1 MAHLSV
7 ETILTAPVTREV
19 DNMSDWSTVWSTTHV
34 PGMDTATGAGSLK
47 KSMGRRRL
55 RNAAHSICCLLAM
68 HCRVTAIAL
77 KGSFFVFLLT
87 LTAAIGILGNPLRHF
102 EVYLGQWSIS
112 GPGRAFRIIPMFDG
126 VGIAICINA
135 LTRAITCSVMGAIT
149 AVYVLAAV
157 SDKQLPFEFCR
168 DNNLKA
174 YNASLKQIDAAMLN
188 DPYASLE
195 SGLLLLDEQ
204 MTTKPVFRTVGT
216 QPHAWRNLTQLKISL
231 GVQLVS
237 QRKTYVCKETFDG
250 TYPTMYLTPP
260 YNYFYVEVIR
270 HSSDYAFKINLPLI
284 VFVIIEWCIIWI
296 YMLTEKVRHKRLIW
310 NNIYPWFKGIPW
322 TWAVVLVVISVI
334 NYVKKTISVSRMF
347 QIGGSRD
354 ILGSVCDAFEV
365 AMYIHAA
372 SIGTE
377 TIHGKG
383 LNHFAHGHI
392 DPSLNSENVWLSSF
406 VLIVTALHTT
416 GAAICAITDYV
427 QVIGLNNVRESSLW
441 ILPMYSKCTSRGD
454 YSHFMSATL
463 FSGLTFSYIV
473 IAAVLFKTVLH
484 IIFEYRV
491 KLVFVEQYLVAG
503 LIVLCMGL
511 SSLFCINTGGIA
523 YLEAVDSLMSGL
535 CMPLICALESFGFLY
550 AYRSHDFV
558 SDMHIAT
565 EENMCASRL
574 GIQWQILPFICM
586 LLVILKIVVLTNSE
600 IPSRFMILAL
610 IPVICVVISVP
621 LRACRNA
628 LVFLRPKRK

>member
-168 DNNLKA
+168 
-174 YNASLKQIDAAMLN
+174 
-188 DPYASLE
+188 
-195 SGLLLLDEQ
+195 
-204 MTTKPVFRTVGT
+204 
-216 QPHAWRNLTQLKISL
+216 LKISL

-511 SSLFCINTGGIA
+511 SSLFCINTVRLQYKVTDSEGGIA